1 MSMSFNDP
9 IFWSLVVTMCSIALL
24 TEVARLIHVLF
35 IMRQRLWWY
44 LLVVLAVAVSIWF
57 FAVALYTSNKI
68 EYLSLV
74 THVHIN
80 RAWWLAMIS
89 PLIHTYQLQIEIM
102 IVVFAILLII
112 EGEVLPR
119 SVQPPVWT
127 LLK

>member
-9 IFWSLVVTMCSIALL
+9 LVWSFVLTMCSIALL
-24 TEVARLIHVLF
+24 TEVARLVHVLF
-35 IMRQRLWWY
+35 ITRQRLWWY
-44 LLVVLAVAVSIWF
+44 LLAVMEVAVSIWS

-80 RAWWLAMIS
+80 RAWWLTMIS
-89 PLIHTYQLQIEIM
+89 PLIHTYQLQIGIT
-102 IVVFAILLII
+102 IVVFAILLFI

>member
-1 MSMSFNDP
+1 MSFNDP
-9 IFWSLVVTMCSIALL
+9 IFWSLAVTTCSIALL
-24 TEVARLIHVLF
+24 TEGARLVHVLF
-35 IMRQRLWWY
+35 VTRQRLWWY
-44 LLVVLAVAVSIWF
+44 LLAVMAVAVSIWS

-68 EYLSLV
+68 EYLASV
-74 THVHIN
+74 THIHIN

-89 PLIHTYQLQIEIM
+89 PLNHTYQLQIGIT
-102 IVVFAILLII
+102 IAVLAILLFI